1 MNSNKEKL
9 LGLLEKNNKWM
20 SSAQLATL
28 LNVSSRTVKNYI
40 KDINEIEKI
49 IDSSNQG
56 YKLVVDNSINSG
68 TKVNI
73 QNLIIS
79 KLLILD
85 QEPISL
91 YNLSTHFYYSEQ
103 QMKRLLDEV
112 ANRLSN
118 NNLVLY
124 RGKNNYIIKGTE
136 RNKRKLQ
143 SELIYSEAQSN
154 YIDEKLISSYF
165 PNIDGIWLKR
175 QISQELDKH
184 KIFANEFVINSIMLH
199 FSILILRYNNR
210 ETNYKIES
218 TLSKE
223 FINAIEAKFDIK
235 INQETADIIS
245 ELFGIESKT
254 NVVVKVTNE
263 ELDVFFKDVQ
273 CFIPTKFET
282 SEIRSRMKLHI
293 ENFIQRSQKN
303 KLQKNPMKKLL
314 KMRSPLIYEASYY
327 AMTHFCEKKQIEF
340 SDDEVAFIAIH
351 IGMEVQYQSETNNKI
366 PAVLFCPQYFG
377 LSKEIKRSVEQRYGN
392 DIYIYKITEKREDIE
407 SEEGILISLLDVT
420 LKNKYKVVISPMLVE
435 SDIEQIGDIISKY
448 KRDTKKIKLYSLL
461 NKLTD
466 PNYFFHEN
474 KAIDKKEVLSL
485 LTNKLIDNGIVDEQ
499 FEKDVEER
507 EELSS
512 TAFNLVA
519 IPHALQ
525 YSAEESKL
533 VVYINKC
540 PIEWEKDTVHMVF
553 LLVTKNE
560 EKKVFVDLFE
570 VLSNFFED
578 TDLQIKLMECN
589 TLEDFIEKFTKGIK

>member
-20 SSAQLATL
+20 SSTQLATL
-28 LNVSSRTVKNYI
+28 LNVSSRTIKNYI
-40 KDINEIEKI
+40 KDINEVEKI
-49 IDSSNQG
+49 VISSNQG
-56 YKLVVDNSINSG
+56 YKLAADSSISSG
-68 TKVNI
+68 QKVNI

-79 KLLILD
+79 KLLISD
-85 QEPISL
+85 QESISL

-112 ANRLSN
+112 SNRLSD

-124 RGKNNYIIKGTE
+124 KEKNYYLIKGTE

-165 PNIDGIWLKR
+165 PKIDGIWLKR
-175 QISQELDKH
+175 QISRELDKH

-199 FSILILRYNNR
+199 FSILILRYSNH
-210 ETNYKIES
+210 EIYEEIES
-218 TLSKE
+218 PLTNE
-223 FINAIEAKFDIK
+223 FIYAIENKFDIK

-245 ELFGIESKT
+245 ELFGIEAMT
-254 NVVVKVTNE
+254 TVVVEVTSD
-263 ELDVFFKDVQ
+263 ELDIFFKDVQ
-273 CFIPTKFET
+273 CFIPTKFEN
-282 SEIRSRMKLHI
+282 SEIRNRMKLHI

-327 AMTHFCEKKQIEF
+327 AMTQFCEKKQIEF
-340 SDDEVAFIAIH
+340 SDDEVAFVAIH
-351 IGMEVQYQSETNNKI
+351 IGMEVQYQSETNDKI

-377 LSKEIKRSVEQRYGN
+377 LSKEIKRSIEQRYGN

-435 SDIEQIGDIISKY
+435 SDIEQIGDIITKY

-466 PNYFFHEN
+466 ANYFVYEN
-474 KAIDKKEVLSL
+474 TTTNKKMVLSL
-485 LTNKLIDNGIVDEQ
+485 LTNKLINNGIVDEQ

-525 YSAEESKL
+525 YSAGQSKL

-540 PIEWEKDTVHMVF
+540 PIEWDKDNVHMVF

-560 EKKVFVDLFE
+560 EKRVFVDLFE

-589 TLEDFIEKFTKGIK
+589 TLEGFIDKFTKGIK